1 VADSFEIVRTIE
13 ALRARVRAWQHDGHR
28 VGLVPTMGGLHAGH
42 LALVQASRK
51 QTDKTVA
58 TLFVNPK
65 QFGPSEDFESYPRDE
80 ERDVKL
86 FTDEGTHLLFVPP
99 AGEMYP
105 DGFSTSVS
113 VANIGGILEGEYR
126 PGFFTGVATVVTKLL
141 LQAGAD
147 QAFFGEKDYQQLQ
160 VIKRLVTDL
169 NIPVEISGVATV
181 RENDGLAL
189 SSRNQYLT
197 PQERGTAPALYK
209 TITDVAEKIK
219 HGENVS
225 NAEVWGSETLIAAGF
240 ESVDYVSARD
250 AHTLEPLVDPRKTG
264 RVLAAA
270 KLGKARLIDNVPIA
284 DPI

>member
-1 VADSFEIVRTIE
+1 MADSFEIVRTIE

-99 AGEMYP
+99 TGEMYP

-160 VIKRLVTDL
+160 VINRLVTDL

-181 RENDGLAL
+181 RENDDLRYRRAINT
-189 SSRNQYLT
+189 SRRKSAEPPRRYIKRLRMSRKKSNTVKTFPT
-197 PQERGTAPALYK
+197 PK
-209 TITDVAEKIK
+209 C
-219 HGENVS
+219 GE
-225 NAEVWGSETLIAAGF
+225 
-240 ESVDYVSARD
+240 
-250 AHTLEPLVDPRKTG
+250 
-264 RVLAAA
+264 A
-270 KLGKARLIDNVPIA
+270 KR
-284 DPI
+284 